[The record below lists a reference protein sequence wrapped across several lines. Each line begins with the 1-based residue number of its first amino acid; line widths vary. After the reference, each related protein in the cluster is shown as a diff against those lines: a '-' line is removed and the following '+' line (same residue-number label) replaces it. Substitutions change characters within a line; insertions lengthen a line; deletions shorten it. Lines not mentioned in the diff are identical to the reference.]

1 MVVEMARYL
10 LAELIIDIHNRYDF
24 LERQCADYLY
34 NGNAPEDFTV
44 RVTDVEIQQEQTITG
59 NVDYDCGYLESV
71 CTYRKIGMKLPLYD
85 AMLLHAAV
93 ISCDGKGIA
102 FLARSGVGKTTHT
115 LLWKRIFQEQL
126 RIVNGDKPIV
136 RFFDGAPYAYGTPW
150 AGKENLQCNERVQ
163 LTDICFIERSL
174 DNSVLRV
181 DPMDYID
188 ALMQQVLLP
197 SEMVPAEKTLEL
209 LDKMVSNCKFWV
221 IRCNVCDDAAMIAYN
236 TIFGD
241 G

>member
-1 MVVEMARYL
+1 
-10 LAELIIDIHNRYDF
+10 
-24 LERQCADYLY
+24 
-34 NGNAPEDFTV
+34 
-44 RVTDVEIQQEQTITG
+44 
-59 NVDYDCGYLESV
+59 
-71 CTYRKIGMKLPLYD
+71 
-85 AMLLHAAV
+85 MLLHAAV

-115 LLWKRIFQEQL
+115 LLWKRVFQEQL
-126 RIVNGDKPIV
+126 RIINGDKPIV
-136 RFFDGAPYAYGTPW
+136 RFFDGVPYAYGTPW
-150 AGKENLQCNERVQ
+150 AGKENLQCNGCVR
-163 LTDICFIERSL
+163 LTDICFIEQSL

-197 SEMVPAEKTLEL
+197 SELVPAEKTLEL